1 MKHIVVFTV
10 LFLLMLRLKCPRKKW
25 TFITTMNTI
34 PFPKCLH
41 QFRKGGDWLDT
52 WLGSETVSAS
62 ISWPS
67 RTVSVKGLVYS
78 TSKGATW
85 GHAGWKSR
93 RVSTSFLTTALHIK
107 SQGKKRCEGKHA
119 LAAPFHTLSYR
130 YWHTQSP
137 CQGPSAQ
144 YPRLQIKAVLPDT
157 VESRVQGAEEALGPL
172 VLHRPSRA
180 SQVGCCT
187 SRASVLWGCREGR
200 YARSRGAEAAEATEA
215 GRTQEALLF
224 LFSPPPAELRFNFQ
238 VSAKTLQMCQPSTD
252 RAQGLHP
259 RSVIWGVS
267 FPLNIN
273 KCL

>member
-107 SQGKKRCEGKHA
+107 SQVKKRCEGKHA

-172 VLHRPSRA
+172 VLHRPSHA

-200 YARSRGAEAAEATEA
+200 YGGAEERRLQRLQRPAALRKRCFSSSPLPQLSLGLTFKFQQKHCRCVSLQQTKHK
-215 GRTQEALLF
+215 GSTPGVLF
-224 LFSPPPAELRFNFQ
+224 GAYLSL
-238 VSAKTLQMCQPSTD
+238 
-252 RAQGLHP
+252 
-259 RSVIWGVS
+259 
-267 FPLNIN
+267 
-273 KCL
+273 